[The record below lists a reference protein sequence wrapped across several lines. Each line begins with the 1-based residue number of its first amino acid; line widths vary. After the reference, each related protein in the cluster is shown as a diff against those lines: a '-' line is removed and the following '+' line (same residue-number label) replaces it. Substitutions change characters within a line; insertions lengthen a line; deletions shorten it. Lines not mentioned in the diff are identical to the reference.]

1 MKIGFFMGSFDPIH
15 IGHINVIREALD
27 KASLDKVIVVPS
39 GHNPWKKDIEPAPFD
54 LRVAMIAAA
63 IKPFGD
69 KVEVSSIESTFEPPF
84 YSNKP
89 LKYFIEKYIGEKEA
103 NELYIICG
111 SDTAE
116 KIPFWKNAEEDIIP
130 YYTILAF
137 DRKEDKLEKS
147 TTINYAKGP
156 SGKYYPYTHFHI
168 EPFPVSSTLIRIM
181 TKEKE
186 CLYPLLPEEVI
197 KIIEKNNLYKNEKD

>member
-1 MKIGFFMGSFDPIH
+1 MGSFDPIH
-15 IGHINVIREALD
+15 VGHINIIRETLN

-39 GHNPWKKDIEPAPFD
+39 GHNPWKKDVEPAPFD
-54 LRVAMIAAA
+54 LRVAMIEAA

-69 KVEVSSIESTFEPPF
+69 KVEVSDIESTFEPPY

-89 LKYFIEKYIGEKEA
+89 LNYFKEKYKDD
-103 NELYIICG
+103 ELYIICG

-130 YYTILAF
+130 HYTILAF
-137 DRKEDKLEKS
+137 DREEDKYEKC

-181 TKEKE
+181 VKEKE
-186 CLYPLLPEEVI
+186 YLYPLLPEEVI

>member
-1 MKIGFFMGSFDPIH
+1 MGSFDPIH
-15 IGHINVIREALD
+15 IGHINIIREAIY

-39 GHNPWKKDIEPAPFD
+39 GHNPWKKDVEPAPFD
-54 LRVAMIAAA
+54 LRVAMIEAA

-69 KVEVSSIESTFEPPF
+69 KVEVSDIESTFEPPY

-89 LKYFIEKYIGEKEA
+89 LNYFKEKY
-103 NELYIICG
+103 NDDELYIICG

-137 DRKEDKLEKS
+137 DREEDKYEKG
-147 TTINYAKGP
+147 TTINYAKGH

-168 EPFPVSSTLIRIM
+168 EPFPVSSTQIRIM
-181 TKEKE
+181 VKEKE